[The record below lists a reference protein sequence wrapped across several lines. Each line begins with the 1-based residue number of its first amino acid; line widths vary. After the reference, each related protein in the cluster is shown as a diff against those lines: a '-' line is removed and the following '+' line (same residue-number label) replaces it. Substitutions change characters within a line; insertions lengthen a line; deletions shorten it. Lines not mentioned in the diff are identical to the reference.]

1 MYFAIYVIV
10 SILIN
15 AFGVLFNVLNLW
27 FFITSCRK
35 GVSNHLI
42 ITLGLLDTV
51 LCIIYLCS
59 ESPSLR
65 HYDRNVIL
73 CKVLHNF
80 CLTVLTQVTMSMAGT
95 LMITSG
101 LTCAL
106 LNMLRSLCILFPFYK
121 FRKRIIYALLPTG
134 AAVFGIGGYFCICE
148 KQMIYT
154 STLLGFFIV
163 MAVISVAVGTP
174 AMHILNKASFGT
186 TEPDGAVSPIQRNV
200 LNQRKAANTIF
211 ILTALFFVTNCVGFS
226 SYFMTYWSCRKNS
239 VAKEAD
245 YYFMIAKTMFS
256 INSCCNPLLLI
267 ARKKEAHEFLKKKI
281 KALGQLGIKV
291 FLGWGDP

>member
-1 MYFAIYVIV
+1 MDFAIYVILIANIV
-10 SILIN
+10 IN

-42 ITLGLLDTV
+42 IILGLLDTV

-59 ESPSLR
+59 DSPKLINPQK
-65 HYDRNVIL
+65 HAEAL
-73 CKVLHNF
+73 CKILHHV
-80 CLTVLTQVTMSMAGT
+80 CLTVFTQVTISISGA

-148 KQMIYT
+148 KQVIYT

-163 MAVISVAVGTP
+163 IAVISVAVGTP
-174 AMHILNKASFGT
+174 AMYILNNASFGN
-186 TEPDGAVSPIQRNV
+186 TEPDGSISPIQRNV
-200 LNQRKAANTIF
+200 LNQRRAANTIF
-211 ILTALFFVTNCVGFS
+211 ILTALFFVTNCVGFL
-226 SYFMTYWSCRKNS
+226 SYFMTYCNCKEDS
-239 VAKEAD
+239 VIKVAD
-245 YYFMIAKTMFS
+245 YYFMIAKTMFC
-256 INSCCNPLLLI
+256 INSCCNPFILI
-267 ARKKEAHEFLKKKI
+267 VRKKEAHEFLMKKI
-281 KALGQLGIKV
+281 RVLRTIKV
-291 FLGWGDP
+291 FPG